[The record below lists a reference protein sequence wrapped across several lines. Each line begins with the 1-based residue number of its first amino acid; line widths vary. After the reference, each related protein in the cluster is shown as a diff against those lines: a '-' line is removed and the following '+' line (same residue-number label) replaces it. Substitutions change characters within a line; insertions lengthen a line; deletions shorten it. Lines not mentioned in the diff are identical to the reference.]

1 MGITLVV
8 GAGCRILWWAFITSL
23 QAKRGWMRI
32 VQIILLAA
40 ALVSVRPLQ
49 DWAFGATHTAQTQ
62 THLNFVQIKTVDELN
77 QALVEAKGKPVMLDS
92 LCRLV
97 RRL

>member
-8 GAGCRILWWAFITSL
+8 GAGCRILGWAFITSL

-49 DWAFGATHTAQTQ
+49 DWAFGATHPRSSDTSRTL
-62 THLNFVQIKTVDELN
+62 HKS
-77 QALVEAKGKPVMLDS
+77 K
-92 LCRLV
+92 R
-97 RRL
+97 